1 MIFSKT
7 DGEKV
12 LIIILKVAMIDCDDS
27 SSKFDEFLIYQ
38 RKKFT
43 PDLNEP
49 LYLMNID
56 ISATVEKQPNINE
69 NSDDL
74 SDCEREIVL

>member
-1 MIFSKT
+1 
-7 DGEKV
+7 
-12 LIIILKVAMIDCDDS
+12 MIDCDDS